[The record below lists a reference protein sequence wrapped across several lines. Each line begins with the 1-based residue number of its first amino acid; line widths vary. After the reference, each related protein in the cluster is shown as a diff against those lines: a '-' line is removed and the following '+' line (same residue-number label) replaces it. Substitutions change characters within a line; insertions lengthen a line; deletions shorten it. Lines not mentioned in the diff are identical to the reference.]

1 MLEPQL
7 PAAEGQTAVDAEVP
21 EDAMER
27 LAHLEQLVVQL
38 KELIRDKDAQLLQQ
52 ETELT
57 KKDAQLKVDNLTGFL
72 VFLLAC
78 LKLE

>member
-7 PAAEGQTAVDAEVP
+7 PAAEGQTEVDAKVP

-38 KELIRDKDAQLLQQ
+38 KELIRDKDTQLLQQ

-72 VFLLAC
+72 VFLLTC
-78 LKLE
+78 LKLV